1 LVPEKNNRLKAIKG
15 KVMSSILFIGGG
27 NMASCI
33 IGGMIAN
40 GFSAD
45 DIMVSGSG
53 EESRQRLE
61 KTYGI
66 KTMTDNQA
74 AARQA
79 DLIVLAVKPQIMR
92 IVATDLALSLDH
104 RPAIVSVAAGIPLSA
119 LENWLGNSLAIVR
132 AMPNTP
138 AKVLSGA
145 TGLFAN
151 PQVDVEQKTIVEKI
165 FGAIGY
171 ACWVDTEAQ
180 IDAVIAVSGS
190 GPAYFFRIMEIM
202 QKVGQELGLP
212 EQIARDL
219 SINTVLGA
227 ARMATESGT
236 SATQL
241 REQVTSPGG
250 TTQAALQSFEQQN
263 LEDVFRK
270 AMNSALDRAE
280 VMSADL
286 GSATK

>member
-1 LVPEKNNRLKAIKG
+1 
-15 KVMSSILFIGGG
+15 MSSILFIGGG

>member
-1 LVPEKNNRLKAIKG
+1 
-15 KVMSSILFIGGG
+15 MSSILFIGGG

-79 DLIVLAVKPQIMR
+79 DLIVLAVKPQIMP

-202 QKVGQELGLP
+202 QKIGQELGLP

>member
-1 LVPEKNNRLKAIKG
+1 
-15 KVMSSILFIGGG
+15 MSSILFIGGG

-165 FGAIGY
+165 FAAIGY

-202 QKVGQELGLP
+202 QKIGQELGLP

>member
-1 LVPEKNNRLKAIKG
+1 
-15 KVMSSILFIGGG
+15 MSSIAFIGGG

-92 IVATDLALSLDH
+92 TVATDLALSLDH
-104 RPAIVSVAAGIPLSA
+104 MPAIVSVAAGIPLSA

-202 QKVGQELGLP
+202 QKIGQELGLP

-286 GSATK
+286 GSATKQ

>member
-66 KTMTDNQA
+66 KTMADNQA

-92 IVATDLALSLDH
+92 TVATDLALSLDH

>member
-1 LVPEKNNRLKAIKG
+1 
-15 KVMSSILFIGGG
+15 MSSILFIGGG

-286 GSATK
+286 GSATKQ

>member
-1 LVPEKNNRLKAIKG
+1 
-15 KVMSSILFIGGG
+15 MSSILFIGGG

-40 GFSAD
+40 GFNAD
-45 DIMVSGSG
+45 NIMVSEPG

-66 KTMTDNQA
+66 KTMADNQA

-92 IVATDLALSLDH
+92 AVATDLALSLDH
-104 RPAIVSVAAGIPLSA
+104 RPAMVSIAAGIPLSA
-119 LENWLGNSLAIVR
+119 LENWLGNSAAIVR

-138 AKVLSGA
+138 AMVLSGA

-151 PQVDVEQKTIVEKI
+151 PQVKAEQKAIVEKI
-165 FGAIGY
+165 FSAIGY

-212 EQIARDL
+212 AQIARDL

-286 GSATK
+286 GSATKQ

>member
-1 LVPEKNNRLKAIKG
+1 
-15 KVMSSILFIGGG
+15 MSSILFIGGG

-165 FGAIGY
+165 FAAIGY

-212 EQIARDL
+212 AQIARDL

>member
-1 LVPEKNNRLKAIKG
+1 
-15 KVMSSILFIGGG
+15 MSSILFIGGG

-33 IGGMIAN
+33 IGGMISN

-66 KTMTDNQA
+66 KTMADNQA

-92 IVATDLALSLDH
+92 TVATDLALSLDH
-104 RPAIVSVAAGIPLSA
+104 MPAIVSVAAGIPLSA

-202 QKVGQELGLP
+202 QKIGQELGLP

>member
-1 LVPEKNNRLKAIKG
+1 
-15 KVMSSILFIGGG
+15 MSSILFIGGG

-202 QKVGQELGLP
+202 QKIGQELGLP